1 MQVKNKRILVTGAA
15 GGIGQELAKLL
26 AAKGAFV
33 ALLGRHIGQLDQLV
47 DEIKTAGGK
56 ACSIACDLSHQYEVE
71 GVMTEVFRQLG
82 GLDVLINNAGVL
94 DFTEFEQQSAEKIA
108 VTLQV
113 NTIAP
118 MQLVNQALPVF
129 KAQGYG
135 VIVNIGSVFG
145 AIGFPHYV
153 TYSASKFA
161 LRGFSESL
169 RRELEGT
176 GLQVIYV
183 APRATSTSLN
193 SADCVDLMKSQGTK
207 IDAPT
212 YVAERIVSAIESGQR
227 EVTIGQPE
235 GFFSKLNAILPRL
248 VDKALARQTKQA
260 KQYL

>member
-15 GGIGQELAKLL
+15 GGIGRELAKLL
-26 AAKGAFV
+26 AAKGALV
-33 ALLGRHIGQLDQLV
+33 ALLGRNIAQLDQLV
-47 DEIKTAGGK
+47 EEIKTAGGK
-56 ACSIACDLSHQYEVE
+56 ACSVACDLSNQQEVD
-71 GVMTEVFRQLG
+71 GVMAEVLRQIG

-94 DFTEFEQQSAEKIA
+94 DFTEFEQQSAARIA
-108 VTLQV
+108 MTLQV

-129 KAQGYG
+129 KAQRSG

-145 AIGFPHYV
+145 AIGFPHYA

-161 LRGFSESL
+161 LRGFSEAL
-169 RRELEGT
+169 RRELDGS
-176 GLQVIYV
+176 GVQVFYV

-193 SADCVDLMKSQGTK
+193 SADSVDLMHSQGTK
-207 IDAPT
+207 IDTPA
-212 YVAERIVSAIESGQR
+212 YVAARIVAAIESGR
-227 EVTIGQPE
+227 HEVTIGQPE
-235 GFFSKLNAILPRL
+235 GIFSKLNAILPRL